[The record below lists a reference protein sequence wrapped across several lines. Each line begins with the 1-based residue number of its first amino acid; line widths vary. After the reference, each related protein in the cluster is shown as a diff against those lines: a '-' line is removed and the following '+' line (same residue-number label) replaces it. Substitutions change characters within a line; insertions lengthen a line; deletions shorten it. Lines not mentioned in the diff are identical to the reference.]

1 MLVQIIAQGLSI
13 GAILALSALGLT
25 IIYGVMG
32 VVNLAHGE
40 FVMLGAYSMVLLSG
54 PLGPWPAIAL
64 TPLLVGTVGL
74 LTDRSLIRWLYHD
87 PVKSMLG
94 TFGLAIVIRQLVQ
107 IVAGPELRYVGL
119 PLTGSLSLGFSQQ
132 FPVWRVVVIAFAFS
146 TTVAVAVWLARSAT
160 GLKVRTTTVDA
171 EMAGALGMNVSLVNA
186 VAFAIGTALAGL
198 AGALI
203 APLSSVYPDMGV
215 SYLVGAFLVVI
226 LAGLKSVRMALV
238 WAAAIGVLTA
248 AVAVPGNDVL
258 AQVVVWSAAL
268 AIVATRRRT
277 LTATRV

>member
-1 MLVQIIAQGLSI
+1 MLVQIVAQGLAV

-54 PLGPWPAIAL
+54 PLGPWLAIAL
-64 TPLLVGTVGL
+64 TPLLVGAIGL
-74 LTDRSLIRWLYHD
+74 LADRSLVRWLYHD

-132 FPVWRVVVIAFAFS
+132 FPVWRAVVIVFAFA
-146 TTVAVAVWLARSAT
+146 TAAAVALWLARSAT
-160 GLKVRTTTVDA
+160 GLKVRTTTVDS
-171 EMAGALGMNVSLVNA
+171 EMAAALGMNVGRVNA
-186 VAFAIGTALAGL
+186 VAFAVGTALAGL

-203 APLSSVYPDMGV
+203 APLNSVYPDMGV

-226 LAGLKSVRMALV
+226 LAGLKSVRKALA
-238 WAAAIGVLTA
+238 WAAAIGLLTA
-248 AVAVPGNDVL
+248 AVAVPVNDVL

-268 AIVATRRRT
+268 AIVATRRQT
-277 LTATRV
+277 LTTTRV